1 MNIEGDDP
9 WSIRQLGVYHQFDAV
24 SNRSITIV
32 LCPRSSSS
40 VIDAVKQSLATWTDK
55 VDNLQNPKT
64 MHRILLDHSVRG
76 WLEYMRFYESK
87 IDQHVGQKTWT
98 EGVWVYPYT
107 KYQRSSTTLLL

>member
-24 SNRSITIV
+24 TNRSIAIV

-40 VIDAVKQSLATWTDK
+40 VIDAVKQSLATWAEK

-64 MHRILLDHSVRG
+64 MHRILLDHSLRG

-87 IDQHVGQKTWT
+87 IDQHVSQKTCT
-98 EGVWVYPYT
+98 EGVWSYSHT
-107 KYQRSSTTLLL
+107 KHQRSSTTLWL